1 MFEASLFSVLPISG
15 FAKTGLITI
24 SAATLPGMP
33 AANGAAMSP
42 SPPVGVNPLGEQ
54 LPEFVDYL
62 PAQLQPAWGTISQYP
77 VLQGLIIAT
86 LFFALAHI
94 VRGLVVRSMAGLASK
109 SATTLDDDIIRH
121 LRKPLFYTI
130 FLFGLIL
137 AAKASKLPA
146 GSEIVV
152 NGLLSLIIIN
162 WIGALMNISSILLHA
177 LGNQEARFHIIEER
191 TIPILDLI
199 FKLLILLIGSYVLL
213 LVWGINPVG
222 WLASAGIVGIAL
234 GFAAKDTLANLFSG
248 FFILA
253 DAPYQLGDY
262 VNLDSGE
269 RGMVTHIGMRSTRLL
284 TRDDVE
290 ITLPNAV
297 IANSKII
304 NESGGPHTKM
314 RVRLDVGAAYG
325 SDVDQVC
332 EVLQQVSEHHKD
344 ILHSPAPRVRMRGFG
359 PSSLDFQ
366 LMGWIGR
373 PEDRGRVLH
382 ELYMDTYKAF
392 ASAGIEI
399 PYTKT
404 DVYIKEMPGMPGSE
418 SAD

>member
-1 MFEASLFSVLPISG
+1 
-15 FAKTGLITI
+15 
-24 SAATLPGMP
+24 
-33 AANGAAMSP
+33 MSP
-42 SPPVGVNPLGEQ
+42 SPPITVAPLGDK

-62 PAQLQPAWGTISQYP
+62 PAELQPAWNMIEQYP
-77 VLQGLIIAT
+77 VLQGVIIAA
-86 LFFALAHI
+86 LFFVLAHI
-94 VRGLVVRSMAGLASK
+94 IRGLVVRSFAGLASR
-109 SATTLDDDIIRH
+109 SATTLDDDLIEH
-121 LRKPLFYTI
+121 LRKPLFLTT

-137 AAKASKLPA
+137 ASKASKMPV
-146 GSEIVV
+146 GTDVVV
-152 NGLLSLIIIN
+152 NGLMSLIIIN
-162 WIGALMNISSILLHA
+162 WIGALMNISSVLLHA

-199 FKLLILLIGSYVLL
+199 FKLLILLVGSYVLL
-213 LVWGINPVG
+213 LVWGVNPVG

-253 DAPYQLGDY
+253 DAPYKLGDY
-262 VNLDSGE
+262 VNLDTGE
-269 RGMVTHIGMRSTRLL
+269 RGRVTQIGMRSTRLM

-332 EVLQQVSEHHKD
+332 EVLRQVSDSHPD
-344 ILHSPAPRVRMRGFG
+344 ILSAPAPRVRMRAFG
-359 PSSLDFQ
+359 ASSLDFQ
-366 LMGWIGR
+366 LMGWIER

-382 ELYMDTYKAF
+382 ELYMNTYKAF
-392 ASAGIEI
+392 AGAGIEI

-404 DVYIKEMPGMPGSE
+404 DVYIKEMPP
-418 SAD
+418 AKQ